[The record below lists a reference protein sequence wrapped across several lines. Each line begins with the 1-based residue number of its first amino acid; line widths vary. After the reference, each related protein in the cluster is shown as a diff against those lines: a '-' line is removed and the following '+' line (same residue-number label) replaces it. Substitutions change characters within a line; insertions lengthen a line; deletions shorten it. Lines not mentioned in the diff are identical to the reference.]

1 MISPMTARKG
11 INIVDGFHP
20 QISASV
26 CYTIQICTPQVLE
39 IRKAG
44 LQLSKRKKLNFN
56 YDSECFVSCALFA
69 YSSERNSRA
78 KTSPSTV
85 CWIAAD
91 AVKNGKM
98 ERGKWQNGRMAK

>member
-26 CYTIQICTPQVLE
+26 CYTFQICTPQVLE

-44 LQLSKRKKLNFN
+44 LQLSKRKNRRGEKWQNGKG
-56 YDSECFVSCALFA
+56 EM
-69 YSSERNSRA
+69 A
-78 KTSPSTV
+78 K
-85 CWIAAD
+85 WE
-91 AVKNGKM
+91 NGKM
-98 ERGKWQNGRMAK
+98 ERGKWQNGRMAKWKGGNGKMERGKWQNGRMAK